1 MLNQRYD
8 YIAIV
13 IVIVI
18 AIHNYLH
25 CCNHL
30 SYVMYSLCMCC
41 SPSISLIL
49 SSLLLSP
56 LYSFSPPPTHLP
68 VDLPGD
74 VLIFLTGQEECL
86 AAVKLLDEEGA
97 RLARSAGYG
106 LKMLPLPLY
115 AGGGRDREGRR
126 WVGREP

>member
-1 MLNQRYD
+1 MS
-8 YIAIV
+8 AAV
-13 IVIVI
+13 E
-18 AIHNYLH
+18 IHKVPARSPRILAH
-25 CCNHL
+25 CL
-30 SYVMYSLCMCC
+30 RI
-41 SPSISLIL
+41 SPCHSPEPAGSPGPAG
-49 SSLLLSP
+49 SLLSP
-56 LYSFSPPPTHLP
+56 PSHPHTQ

-115 AGGGRDREGRR
+115 AGG
-126 WVGREP
+126 